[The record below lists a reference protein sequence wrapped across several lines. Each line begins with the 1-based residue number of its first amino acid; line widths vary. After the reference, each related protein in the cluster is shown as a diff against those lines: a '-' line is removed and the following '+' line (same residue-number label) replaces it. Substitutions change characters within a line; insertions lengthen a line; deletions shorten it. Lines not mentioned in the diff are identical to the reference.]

1 MLRLE
6 GVRKQFGGQVVL
18 DNASLAVHPG
28 ERVGLIGPN
37 GAGKT
42 TIFRIIE
49 GVEGVD
55 AGAVNLRG
63 RIRVGVLRQELDA
76 SDSPVLAEVL
86 GGDRELIRLRGEQTA
101 LHVRLNA
108 ESDDAALEKLS
119 VRLGDVD
126 HSLERIG
133 SFEADSR
140 ASSIL
145 MGLGFSAGEIHSPL
159 NEFSGGWRMRAALA
173 RLLFSQPDLLLL
185 DEPTN
190 HLDIES
196 VAWLEKY
203 LARFPG
209 TLIFISHDSHFLNRA
224 AGVIAELEGGR
235 LTRYVGNFDSYL
247 EQREVHIEQL
257 EKAAAQQD
265 RRVAELEGFI
275 RRFRAKATKARQAQS
290 RVKQLAKIKPVER
303 AVRRAAPPKIRL
315 PDPPASAYETLIV
328 RDLAKSYGANEVFS
342 GVDLKLLRGEKIGL
356 IGPNGAGKTTFLRIV
371 SGEIEPGAGSA
382 VPGDR
387 VRVGHF
393 SQIVLDALEPAQS
406 VIESV
411 GEVAPPS
418 TNKTALRSLLGG
430 FLFSGES
437 VFKKVSVLSGGER
450 ARLALARLFMS
461 GANLLLLDEPT
472 NHLDM
477 SARVALEEALGA
489 YAGTFILVAHDRDL
503 LESVC
508 ESYWVVEEGTIRP
521 LRGSLDDYLEG
532 VAARRQGEN
541 GKTGKKE
548 NKGEKNKTGENGK
561 ADEKTAPRRK
571 DRKSRRQ
578 GAAARNRVHGETR
591 DLKKKSTTLEERIHR
606 MESEE
611 EDLKMQLANPGIYD
625 EGNKAKLDA
634 LLERHKEVSATL
646 RDDMEKWEKI
656 AIAIED
662 IEAALFKEE

>member
-18 DNASLAVHPG
+18 EGASLAVHPG

-49 GVEGVD
+49 GAEGVD
-55 AGAVNLRG
+55 AGSVNLRG
-63 RIRVGVLRQELDA
+63 RIRVGVLRQELEA
-76 SDSPVLAEVL
+76 TDSPVLAEVL
-86 GGDRELIRLRGEQTA
+86 GGDRELIRLRGEQAA
-101 LHVRLNA
+101 LHARL
-108 ESDDAALEKLS
+108 DAAAGGGELDRLS
-119 VRLGDVD
+119 ARLGEVD
-126 HSLERIG
+126 HSLEQIG

-173 RLLFSQPDLLLL
+173 RLLFSRPDLLLL

-196 VAWLEKY
+196 VAWLEKF

-209 TLIFISHDSHFLNRA
+209 TLIVISHDSHFLNRT

-247 EQREVHIEQL
+247 LQREVHIEQL
-257 EKAAAQQD
+257 EKTAAQQD
-265 RRVAELEGFI
+265 RRVAELERFI

-290 RVKQLAKIKPVER
+290 RVKQLEKIKPVER
-303 AVRRAAPPKIRL
+303 VARPAAAPKIRL
-315 PDPPASAYETLIV
+315 PDPPASAYEALVV

-342 GVDLKLLRGEKIGL
+342 GVDLKLMRGEKIGL

-371 SGEIEPGAGSA
+371 SGEIEASAGRA
-382 VPGDR
+382 APGDR

-406 VIESV
+406 VIESA
-411 GEVAPPS
+411 GEAAPPS
-418 TNKTALRSLLGG
+418 TTKTALRSLLGG

-477 SARVALEEALGA
+477 SARAALEEALEA

-521 LRGSLDDYLEG
+521 LRGSLDGYLEG
-532 VAARRQGEN
+532 VAARRQGE
-541 GKTGKKE
+541 KE
-548 NKGEKNKTGENGK
+548 E
-561 ADEKTAPRRK
+561 AAEKTAPRRR
-571 DRKSRRQ
+571 DREARRRS
-578 GAAARNRVHGETR
+578 AESRNRVHRETR
-591 DLKKKSTTLEERIHR
+591 DLKKKSATLEERIHR

-611 EDLKMQLANPGIYD
+611 DDLKMQLVEPGIYD
-625 EGNKAKLDA
+625 GANKAKLDS
-634 LLERHKEVSATL
+634 LLERHKEVSIAL
-646 RDDMEKWEKI
+646 RADMEEWEKI

-662 IEAALFKEE
+662 IEAALREEE